1 MPLRTTIY
9 LLSNLFN
16 NEPFYHVGLKA
27 QYAFS
32 NKVHLMAGIINNA
45 DNLDD
50 NNRAK
55 EVIAQ
60 LFVFSM
66 SGWNVY
72 LNGIISN
79 EVNADAK
86 GKTPNATYS
95 IFNLTTNYQIMPKFL
110 VVSSAVANPLS
121 ANYQALT
128 FNPKFVTSS
137 DKWGG
142 IAVYSNY
149 ALSDVFSFG
158 ARYKIFNDQDVVRGL
173 KFDNNTGGTVS

>member
-1 MPLRTTIY
+1 MPPSDYNY

-16 NEPFYHVGLKA
+16 NGPFYHVGLKA
-27 QYAFS
+27 QYAFF

-55 EVIAQ
+55 GVIDQ
-60 LFVFSM
+60 LFVFSI
-66 SGWNVY
+66 SGWDVY

-86 GKTPNATYS
+86 GKIPNATYS

-110 VVSSAVANPLS
+110 VVSSAIVNPLS
-121 ANYQALT
+121 STYL
-128 FNPKFVTSS
+128 
-137 DKWGG
+137 
-142 IAVYSNY
+142 
-149 ALSDVFSFG
+149 
-158 ARYKIFNDQDVVRGL
+158 
-173 KFDNNTGGTVS
+173 